1 MALWFSQVSADITKK
16 KINAL
21 SMELIE
27 AKNKLDAKDKV
38 SAVILYMEKRLCS
51 FKLLSVVLDLWTGTE
66 LSSDQLR
73 GESKGLGN
81 RPEDRQSSFES
92 SSGKQHRSW

>member
-1 MALWFSQVSADITKK
+1 LESLFLKCFVDCFKFTEECLGTLSQVSADTTKK

-38 SAVILYMEKRLCS
+38 SSLKSLYGEVCVTSSCS
-51 FKLLSVVLDLWTGTE
+51 V
-66 LSSDQLR
+66 
-73 GESKGLGN
+73 
-81 RPEDRQSSFES
+81 
-92 SSGKQHRSW
+92 